1 MGVGTGGGGVA
12 YMEFTIFFRASFIFV
27 GYSDQHKGS
36 TIRFPLSCW
45 FGDTSAFYAVLK
57 ISAYI
62 NKELPERRTGQA
74 KGLQPNNRTL
84 FPTDEL
90 KATIMKRTRL
100 FYPGNTVSEEDPSRQ
115 ALILPILGKGAT
127 YPILN
132 LASEAEIPKSG
143 VWDTCAHS
151 IMFMFCLNEDFSAMP
166 IVRLSITLMRE
177 VAELE

>member
-36 TIRFPLSCW
+36 KSGEPCAKIPSFLSFLESKRYCFFFFFCW

-62 NKELPERRTGQA
+62 NKELPEGGQG
-74 KGLQPNNRTL
+74 KQSKEGLQPNNRTL

-115 ALILPILGKGAT
+115 ALILP
-127 YPILN
+127 
-132 LASEAEIPKSG
+132 
-143 VWDTCAHS
+143 
-151 IMFMFCLNEDFSAMP
+151 
-166 IVRLSITLMRE
+166 
-177 VAELE
+177 